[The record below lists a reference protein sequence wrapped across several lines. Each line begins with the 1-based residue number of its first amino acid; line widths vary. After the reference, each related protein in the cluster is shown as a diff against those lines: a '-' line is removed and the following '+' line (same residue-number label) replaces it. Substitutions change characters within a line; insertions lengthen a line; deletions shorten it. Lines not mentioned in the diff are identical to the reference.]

1 MIVELDTVRKV
12 ITIKSLS
19 FTLNELNLFVEQ
31 HMLFDWKIEIA
42 HEYIYYPNQPS
53 YVYPYT
59 PYPSTVG
66 EHWTVTSSNGFTG
79 TLITNGFVGTSKAIA
94 KEQ

>member
-59 PYPSTVG
+59 P
-66 EHWTVTSSNGFTG
+66 WTVTSSNGFTG
-79 TLITNGFVGTSKAIA
+79 TLITNGFVGTSKAIP